1 MTTIYTGAIFRIGGW
16 LLYMER
22 NDCMKYEELK
32 KLFAEHEGS
41 HPEYHLTAYIT
52 FSSFGP
58 ENHNDYDWESRT
70 YSISSDNK
78 AFQPNMGGYSIFG
91 SCLDGIDCC
100 LRLERLMAEEH
111 GGKDGWVVDE
121 CCVVGYLLL
130 EGGDYGVGSPKIFYA
145 MELAQQEMLSR
156 MARFVYADFAALE
169 KRYRKNGCEV
179 DGDCCHAGRYNAYAS
194 TIKDSGSWRIKPV
207 YIKGLLDI
215 TIGDEQ

>member
-1 MTTIYTGAIFRIGGW
+1 MNYKQLTHLFYQHESGAP
-16 LLYMER
+16 ER
-22 NDCMKYEELK
+22 
-32 KLFAEHEGS
+32 
-41 HPEYHLTAYIT
+41 HLTAYIT

-58 ENHNDYDWESRT
+58 ENTKEYPWETRT
-70 YSISSDNK
+70 YIVSSNNK
-78 AFQPNMGGYSIFG
+78 AFQPNKGGYSIFG
-91 SCLDGIDCC
+91 SCLDGTDNCVRLDC
-100 LRLERLMAEEH
+100 LMKEEH
-111 GGKDGWVVDE
+111 GGKNGWVVEE

-130 EGGDYGVGSPKIFYA
+130 EGGDYGVGFPKIFYA

-156 MARFVYADFAALE
+156 MARFVYADFASLE
-169 KRYRKNGCEV
+169 KRYRKNGCKV